1 MAHDER
7 SMEFIDDHQRVK
19 IGNRAMPIYLENLLF
34 SLSTVAM
41 HACKRIQFIKCTNKI
56 YYIYTNSVNMQSRK
70 KQREMKK
77 YQ

>member
-7 SMEFIDDHQRVK
+7 SMEFIDDRQQRVK
-19 IGNRAMPIYLENLLF
+19 VGNRARAIYLENLLLF

-56 YYIYTNSVNMQSRK
+56 YYIHK
-70 KQREMKK
+70 
-77 YQ
+77 